1 MRPRRS
7 GGSGR
12 RPVSSNSPE
21 SKRTLL
27 SRFPALERLGP
38 LSARSRIPFI
48 RQHTPSECGIACL
61 EMVLAYHGK
70 IVPRVEM
77 RKILRSGRDGNTARD
92 LLNCARHFGLRA
104 RGVKINIDALEHIDP
119 GAILHW
125 GFNHFVVFEALAEG
139 GAIILDPALGRRR
152 VPMQE
157 VNENLTGVA
166 LLLSPS
172 ETFERTAGDPR
183 RKVGLLRQHL
193 WESGEWGRILVTS
206 LFLQVLTL
214 ALPILMGSIVD
225 RVVPRGDRHLLLVLS
240 VGMSAIV
247 CFHFLTSLVR
257 AHLLI
262 QMRTVFDVRLT
273 LGFLGHLMAL
283 PYSFFQSRS
292 TGDLNM
298 RLNSNTTI
306 RDILTSSALSGIL
319 DGVLMTIYV
328 VLLLALSPTM
338 GGLVLLLGGIQVGV
352 FLVTREKRRE
362 HNILILSK
370 QVRAQT
376 YQIEMLTAVETLKAM
391 GCEQRAEEHWS
402 NLFVEV
408 QNAALAA
415 GRLSAAL
422 DALNSTLRLG
432 APLVI
437 LVVGAMK
444 VLNGDMSL
452 GTMLALNTFAIG
464 VFGPLSNLIAT
475 GIQLEILKTHV
486 DRVSDVHDTEV
497 EQDPNKVRG
506 AGKLLGQIEVDNV
519 TFRYGPLEPVVVKGV
534 CVKIEPGQF
543 VAIVGRS
550 GSGKSTL
557 ASLLVGLYQPTSGRI
572 LYDGT
577 SLEELDLR
585 SVRSQVGIVTQR
597 AYVFGATIRANIALA
612 DPELPMDVVIDAAR
626 TAQLHEDVVEM
637 PMGYETRLVDGGAS
651 LSGGQ
656 RQRLVLAR
664 ALSRKPAIL
673 LLDEATSALDA
684 ITEKK
689 VQNALARLYCTRIV
703 IAHRLSTVQ
712 DADMILVMDHGH
724 IVEQGTHNE
733 LFMRNG
739 LYAKLVKTQMA
750 AEIERA
756 PVTLRGGE
764 VDPRHRPRG

>member
-1 MRPRRS
+1 MA
-7 GGSGR
+7 
-12 RPVSSNSPE
+12 SPE

-38 LSARSRIPFI
+38 LSSRSRIPFI
-48 RQHTPSECGIACL
+48 RQHTPSECGLACL

-70 IVPRVEM
+70 TVPRVEM
-77 RKILRSGRDGNTARD
+77 RKILRSGRDGNSARD

-104 RGVKINIDALEHIDP
+104 RGVRIDIGALEHLDP

-125 GFNHFVVFEALAEG
+125 SFKHFVVFEALVDG
-139 GAIILDPALGRRR
+139 GAIIVDPALGRRR
-152 VPMQE
+152 VPTKE

-172 ETFERTAGDPR
+172 DTFERTAGDAG
-183 RKVGLLRQHL
+183 RKVSILRQHL
-193 WESGEWGRILVTS
+193 WASGEWGRILVTS

-214 ALPILMGSIVD
+214 ALPILIGAVVD

-240 VGMSAIV
+240 VGMGAIV
-247 CFHFLTSLVR
+247 VFHFLTSLVR

-262 QMRTVFDVRLT
+262 QMRTMFDVRLT
-273 LGFLGHLMAL
+273 LGFLAHLMAL

-306 RDILTSSALSGIL
+306 REILTSSALSGIL
-319 DGVLMTIYV
+319 DGVLMIIYV
-328 VLLLALSPTM
+328 VLLVALSPAM
-338 GGLVLLLGGIQVGV
+338 GGLVFLLGGLQVGV
-352 FLVTREKRRE
+352 FLLTRGKRRE
-362 HNILILSK
+362 DNILILSK

-376 YQIEMLTAVETLKAM
+376 YQIEMLTGVETLKAM
-391 GCEQRAEEHWS
+391 GCEQRAEELWS
-402 NLFVEV
+402 NLFIEV
-408 QNAALAA
+408 QNASLAA
-415 GRLSAAL
+415 SRLSAPL

-437 LVVGAMK
+437 LGVGALK
-444 VLNGDMSL
+444 VLNGEMSL

-475 GIQLEILKTHV
+475 GLQLEVLKTHV

-497 EQDPNKVRG
+497 EQDESKVRG
-506 AGKLLGQIEVDNV
+506 TGKLLGRIEVDNV
-519 TFRYGPLEPVVVKGV
+519 TFRYGPLDPVVVKGV

-577 SLEELDLR
+577 NLAELDLR

-612 DPELPMDVVIDAAR
+612 DPELPMEVVIDAAR
-626 TAQLHEDVVEM
+626 TAQIHDEIAEM
-637 PMGYETRLVDGGAS
+637 PMGYDTRLVDGGAS

-673 LLDEATSALDA
+673 LLDEATSALDV
-684 ITEKK
+684 INESK
-689 VQNALARLYCTRIV
+689 VQNALARLLCTRIV

-712 DADMILVMDHGH
+712 SADLILVMEAGH
-724 IVEQGTHNE
+724 IVEQGTHAE
-733 LFMRNG
+733 LFARNG
-739 LYAKLVKTQMA
+739 LYAKLVKTQFVA
-750 AEIERA
+750 DLAEA
-756 PVTLRGGE
+756 PVTLRGGA
-764 VDPRHRPRG
+764 